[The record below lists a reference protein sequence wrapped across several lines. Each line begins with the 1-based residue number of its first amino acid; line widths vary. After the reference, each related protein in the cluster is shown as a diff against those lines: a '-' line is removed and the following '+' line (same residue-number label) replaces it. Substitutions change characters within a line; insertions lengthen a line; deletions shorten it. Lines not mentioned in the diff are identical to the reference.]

1 MTTVIFGAVLNVS
14 TEVSRGH
21 QASDEGDDETL
32 DGLGASLD
40 ALAAPQLLK
49 EALSCSLPVIHGGVF
64 ARWGEP
70 TWIWSS
76 WRPQK
81 KVRRNQRS
89 LHQS

>member
-1 MTTVIFGAVLNVS
+1 MTTVIFSAVLNAS
-14 TEVSRGH
+14 TEASRGH

-49 EALSCSLPVIHGGVF
+49 EALSCSLPVIDGGVF

-70 TWIWSS
+70 TWTWSR
-76 WRPQK
+76 WRPQ